1 MDVTAYATNPPPSSH
16 TRPSQAPISR
26 DPPRSGPRLGLGLG
40 LGRFETLTRR
50 AADTPGLISF
60 AGGLPA
66 PGEFPRSKL
75 AASFVRALQ
84 TPSCPALQYGWPEG
98 DEDLRSWIAGQL
110 RRRGASVTRDDVI
123 VTSGAQQAVSLAAQ
137 MVRGPDARIGVDA
150 ESYPGALELF
160 RALGATVIDDGSH
173 VDAYYLMPAVSNP
186 RGRRLSPHG
195 RAKVL
200 STLRPIIEDD
210 AYADLCFDGAVP
222 RPLLAEAP
230 DRVFHVGTFSKTL
243 CPGLRVGWLVP
254 PRALRADVLKLKQA
268 DDLQAASLPQA
279 ILEDYLRNEDFDQR
293 LVRLR
298 EFYARRA
305 ARMEQALRRYL
316 PGWRFESPAGG
327 FAIWV
332 EPDAEPNEAFFLAA
346 AIEHGVAF
354 DPGSL
359 FRANGAVTPF
369 ALRLCFSSV
378 SRDEDLDEG
387 VRRLARCWAE
397 VA

>member
-1 MDVTAYATNPPPSSH
+1 MNATALATNPLPSSH
-16 TRPSQAPISR
+16 TRSSQAPTSSTA
-26 DPPRSGPRLGLGLG
+26 PRSGLRFGLDG
-40 LGRFETLTRR
+40 FELLKRR
-50 AADTPGLISF
+50 AAETPGLISF

-66 PGEFPRSKL
+66 PGEFPRTKL

-84 TPSCPALQYGWPEG
+84 NPSCPALQYGWPEG

-110 RRRGASVTRDDVI
+110 RRRGASVARDDII

-137 MVRGPDARIGVDA
+137 MVRGAGARIGVEP

-160 RALGATVIDDGSH
+160 QALGMTAVDDRSN
-173 VDAYYLMPAVSNP
+173 VNAYYLMPALSNP
-186 RGRRLSPHG
+186 RGHKLSAYE
-195 RAKVL
+195 RARVL

-210 AYADLCFDGAVP
+210 AYADLCFDGAAP

-268 DDLQAASLPQA
+268 EDLQAASLPQA

-305 ARMEQALRRYL
+305 ARMEQALRRHL
-316 PGWRFESPAGG
+316 PGWRFEPPAGG
-327 FAIWV
+327 FAIWA
-332 EPDAEPNEAFFLAA
+332 EPDAQPNEAFFLAA

-359 FRANGAVTPF
+359 FRANGAVSPF

-378 SRDEDLDEG
+378 SRDEELDEG

>member
-1 MDVTAYATNPPPSSH
+1 MAAIARERYALPSSEDWPLQVP
-16 TRPSQAPISR
+16 TAN
-26 DPPRSGPRLGLGLG
+26 DPPRGGPRLGLGK
-40 LGRFETLTRR
+40 FELLQRR
-50 AADTPGLISF
+50 AARTPGLISF

-66 PGEFPRSKL
+66 PGEFPRAKL
-75 AASFVRALQ
+75 AAAFVRALQ
-84 TPSCPALQYGWPEG
+84 APRCPALQYGWPEG
-98 DEDLRSWIAGQL
+98 DEDLRSWIAGRL
-110 RRRGASVTRDDVI
+110 RRRGAQVVRDDVI

-137 MVRGPDARIGVDA
+137 IVGGAGATIGIEP
-150 ESYPGALELF
+150 ESYPGALDLF
-160 RALGATVIDDGSH
+160 RALGNPVIDDGGH
-173 VDAYYLMPAVSNP
+173 ADAYYVMPAVSNP
-186 RGRRLSPHG
+186 RGRGLSPHE
-195 RAKVL
+195 RARIL
-200 STLRPIIEDD
+200 STFRPIIEDD
-210 AYADLCFDGAVP
+210 AYADLCFDSVAP
-222 RPLLAEAP
+222 RPLLADAP

-254 PRALRADVLKLKQA
+254 PRSLRTEVLKLKQA
-268 DDLQAASLPQA
+268 ADLQAASLPQA

-305 ARMEQALRRYL
+305 ARMERALRRHL
-316 PGWRFESPAGG
+316 PGWKFQPPCGG

-332 EPDAEPNEAFFLAA
+332 EPDGEPNEACFLAA

-359 FRANGAVTPF
+359 FRASGAASPF

-378 SRDEDLDEG
+378 SCDEELDDG
-387 VRRLARCWAE
+387 VRRLSRCWAD

>member
-1 MDVTAYATNPPPSSH
+1 M
-16 TRPSQAPISR
+16 
-26 DPPRSGPRLGLGLG
+26 LK
-40 LGRFETLTRR
+40 RR
-50 AADTPGLISF
+50 AAETPGLISF

-66 PGEFPRSKL
+66 PGEFPRTKL

-84 TPSCPALQYGWPEG
+84 SPSCPALQYGWPEG

-110 RRRGASVTRDDVI
+110 RRRGANVTRDDI
-123 VTSGAQQAVSLAAQ
+123 LVTSGAQQAVSLAAQ
-137 MVRGPDARIGVDA
+137 MVRGAGARVGVEP

-160 RALGATVIDDGSH
+160 QALGMTAVDDRSN
-173 VDAYYLMPAVSNP
+173 VDAYYLMPALSNP
-186 RGRRLSPHG
+186 RGRKLSAYE
-195 RAKVL
+195 RARVL

-210 AYADLCFDGAVP
+210 AYADLCFDGAAP

-254 PRALRADVLKLKQA
+254 PRALRADILKLKQA
-268 DDLQAASLPQA
+268 EDLQAASLPQA

-305 ARMEQALRRYL
+305 ARMEQALRRHL
-316 PGWRFESPAGG
+316 PGWRFEPPAGG
-327 FAIWV
+327 FAIWA
-332 EPDAEPNEAFFLAA
+332 EPDAQPNEAFFLAA

-354 DPGSL
+354 DPGSQ
-359 FRANGAVTPF
+359 FRANGAVSPF

-378 SRDEDLDEG
+378 SRDEELDEG

>member
-1 MDVTAYATNPPPSSH
+1 MNATALATNPPPSSH
-16 TRPSQAPISR
+16 TRSSQAPTSSTA
-26 DPPRSGPRLGLGLG
+26 PRSGTRLGCLDG
-40 LGRFETLTRR
+40 FELLKRR
-50 AADTPGLISF
+50 AAETPGLISF

-66 PGEFPRSKL
+66 PGEFPRTKL

-84 TPSCPALQYGWPEG
+84 SPSCPALQYGWPEG

-110 RRRGASVTRDDVI
+110 RRRGAHVTRDDIV

-137 MVRGPDARIGVDA
+137 MIRGAGARIGVEP

-160 RALGATVIDDGSH
+160 QALGMTAVDDRSH
-173 VDAYYLMPAVSNP
+173 VDAYYLMPALSNP
-186 RGRRLSPHG
+186 RGRKLSAYE
-195 RAKVL
+195 RARVL

-210 AYADLCFDGAVP
+210 AYADLCFDGAAP

-254 PRALRADVLKLKQA
+254 PRALRADVLRLKQA
-268 DDLQAASLPQA
+268 EDLQAASLPQA

-305 ARMEQALRRYL
+305 ARMEQALRRHL
-316 PGWRFESPAGG
+316 PGWRFEPPAGG
-327 FAIWV
+327 FAIWA
-332 EPDAEPNEAFFLAA
+332 EPDAQPNEAFFLAA

-359 FRANGAVTPF
+359 FRATGAVSPF

-378 SRDEDLDEG
+378 SRDEELDEG

>member
-1 MDVTAYATNPPPSSH
+1 MDATARALNPPPSSD
-16 TRPSQAPISR
+16 TRPAKAPIPR
-26 DPPRSGPRLGLGLG
+26 DAPRSGPQRGHGLDRLEILK
-40 LGRFETLTRR
+40 RR

-84 TPSCPALQYGWPEG
+84 NPSCPALQYGWPEG
-98 DEDLRSWIAGQL
+98 HEDLRAWIAGQL
-110 RRRGASVTRDDVI
+110 RRRGAQVARDDVI

-137 MVRGPDARIGVDA
+137 MIRGSGARIGVDP
-150 ESYPGALELF
+150 ESYPGAIELF
-160 RALGATVIDDGSH
+160 QALGATIIDDHSH
-173 VDAYYLMPAVSNP
+173 VDAHYLMPAISNP
-186 RGRRLSPHG
+186 RGRKLSRG
-195 RAKVL
+195 DRAKVL
-200 STLRPIIEDD
+200 SSLRPIIEDD
-210 AYADLCFDGAVP
+210 AYADLSFDGPAP
-222 RPLLAEAP
+222 RPLLADAP

-243 CPGLRVGWLVP
+243 CPGLRIGWLVP
-254 PRALRADVLKLKQA
+254 PRALRADVLQLKQS

-279 ILEDYLRNEDFDQR
+279 ILEDYLRTEDFDHR

-298 EFYARRA
+298 EFYGRRA
-305 ARMEQALRRYL
+305 TRMERALRRYL
-316 PGWRFESPAGG
+316 PGWRFDLPAGG

-354 DPGSL
+354 DPGSM
-359 FRANGAVTPF
+359 FRAGGAVSPF

-378 SRDEDLDEG
+378 WRDDDLDEG

-397 VA
+397 IT

>member
-1 MDVTAYATNPPPSSH
+1 MDATALARNLPPSSE
-16 TRPSQAPISR
+16 TRRSQAPTPSE
-26 DPPRSGPRLGLGLG
+26 PPRSGQRLGV
-40 LGRFETLTRR
+40 GRFDLLTRR
-50 AADTPGLISF
+50 AAETPGLISF

-66 PGEFPRSKL
+66 PGEFPRTKL
-75 AASFVRALQ
+75 GASFVRALQ
-84 TPSCPALQYGWPEG
+84 APSCPALQYGWPEG

-110 RRRGASVTRDDVI
+110 RRRGANVARDDII

-137 MVRGPDARIGVDA
+137 MVRGPRARIGVDP
-150 ESYPGALELF
+150 ESYPGALDLF
-160 RALGATVIDDGSH
+160 RSLGMSVVDDGSH
-173 VDAYYLMPAVSNP
+173 VDAYYLMPAISNP
-186 RGRRLSPHG
+186 RGRRLSAHE

-210 AYADLCFDGAVP
+210 AYADLGFDGAAP

-268 DDLQAASLPQA
+268 ADLQAASLPQA

-305 ARMEQALRRYL
+305 ARMELALRRYL
-316 PGWRFESPAGG
+316 PRWRFEPPAGG

-359 FRANGAVTPF
+359 FRASGAVRPF
-369 ALRLCFSSV
+369 ALRLCYSSV
-378 SRDEDLDEG
+378 ARDEDLDEG
-387 VRRLARCWAE
+387 VRRLARCWSE

>member
-1 MDVTAYATNPPPSSH
+1 MDANARATRPPPSSR
-16 TRPSQAPISR
+16 TRPVQAPISR
-26 DPPRSGPRLGLGLG
+26 DPPRSGPRP
-40 LGRFETLTRR
+40 GRGPDPFDALKRR

-66 PGEFPRSKL
+66 PGEFPRAKL

-84 TPSCPALQYGWPEG
+84 NPSCPALQYGWPEG
-98 DEDLRSWIAGQL
+98 DEDLRAWIAGQL
-110 RRRGASVTRDDVI
+110 RRRGAQVARDDVI

-137 MVRGPDARIGVDA
+137 LLRGPRARMGVDR
-150 ESYPGALELF
+150 ESYPGALDLF
-160 RALGATVIDDGSH
+160 RELGATVVDDGSH
-173 VDAYYLMPAVSNP
+173 VDAHYLMPAVSNP
-186 RGRRLSPHG
+186 RGRKLSRSD
-195 RAKVL
+195 RARVL

-210 AYADLCFDGAVP
+210 AYADLSFDGTAP

-243 CPGLRVGWLVP
+243 CPGLRIGWLVP
-254 PRALRADVLKLKQA
+254 PRSLRAEILQLKQA

-279 ILEDYLRNEDFDQR
+279 VLEDYLRTEDFDQR

-298 EFYARRA
+298 EFYGRRA
-305 ARMEQALRRYL
+305 DRMERALRKHL
-316 PGWRFESPAGG
+316 PGWRFDPPAGG

-332 EPDAEPNEAFFLAA
+332 EPDAEPNEAFLLAA

-359 FRANGAVTPF
+359 FRAHGAVSPF

-378 SRDEDLDEG
+378 ACDEDLDEG

>member
-1 MDVTAYATNPPPSSH
+1 MNATALALNSPPSSH
-16 TRPSQAPISR
+16 TRPSPAPTPSE
-26 DPPRSGPRLGLGLG
+26 PPPSGPRFGLDG
-40 LGRFETLTRR
+40 FEMLKRR
-50 AADTPGLISF
+50 AAGTPGLVSF

-98 DEDLRSWIAGQL
+98 EEDLRSWIAGQL
-110 RRRGASVTRDDVI
+110 RRRGASVTRDDII

-137 MVRGPDARIGVDA
+137 MVRGPGARIGVDA
-150 ESYPGALELF
+150 ESYPGAIDLF
-160 RALGATVIDDGSH
+160 QALGMNVVDDRSH
-173 VDAYYLMPAVSNP
+173 VDAYYLMPAISNP
-186 RGRRLSPHG
+186 RGRRLSAHE
-195 RAKVL
+195 RAQVL

-210 AYADLCFDGAVP
+210 AYADLCFDGAAP

-268 DDLQAASLPQA
+268 ADLQAASLPQA

-316 PGWRFESPAGG
+316 PGWRFEVPAGG

-354 DPGSL
+354 DPGSM
-359 FRANGAVTPF
+359 FRASGAARPF

-378 SRDEDLDEG
+378 SRDEELDEG

>member
-1 MDVTAYATNPPPSSH
+1 MDAIARATPPPPSSH
-16 TRPSQAPISR
+16 TRPVQAPISR
-26 DPPRSGPRLGLGLG
+26 DAPRSGPRLGHGLEPFDP
-40 LGRFETLTRR
+40 LKRR

-84 TPSCPALQYGWPEG
+84 NPSCPALQCSWPEG
-98 DEDLRSWIAGQL
+98 DEDLRAWIAGQL
-110 RRRGASVTRDDVI
+110 RRRGAQVACDDVI

-137 MVRGPDARIGVDA
+137 LVRGSRTTIGVDR
-150 ESYPGALELF
+150 ESSPGALDRFQEI
-160 RALGATVIDDGSH
+160 GATVVDGGSN

-186 RGRRLSPHG
+186 RGRTLSRSE
-195 RAKVL
+195 RARVL

-210 AYADLCFDGAVP
+210 AYADLSFDGAAP

-254 PRALRADVLKLKQA
+254 PRSLRAEVLQLKQSA
-268 DDLQAASLPQA
+268 DQQAASLPQA
-279 ILEDYLRNEDFDQR
+279 ILEDYLRTEDFDQR

-298 EFYARRA
+298 EFYGRRA
-305 ARMEQALRRYL
+305 ARMERALRKHL
-316 PGWRFESPAGG
+316 PGWRFDPPVGG

-359 FRANGAVTPF
+359 FRAHGAVSPF

-378 SRDEDLDEG
+378 ACDEDLDEG

>member
-1 MDVTAYATNPPPSSH
+1 MEATARAIHPPPSSH
-16 TRPSQAPISR
+16 PRPAQAPSSR
-26 DPPRSGPRLGLGLG
+26 DAPRSGPRLGSGLDQ
-40 LGRFETLTRR
+40 FEILKRR

-98 DEDLRSWIAGQL
+98 DEDLRAWIAGQL
-110 RRRGASVTRDDVI
+110 RRRGAQVARDDII

-137 MVRGPDARIGVDA
+137 MIRGSGARIGVDP
-150 ESYPGALELF
+150 ESYPGALDLF
-160 RALGATVIDDGSH
+160 QALGATVIDDGSY

-186 RGRRLSPHG
+186 RGRRMSRGH
-195 RAKVL
+195 RARVL
-200 STLRPIIEDD
+200 SSLRPIIEDD
-210 AYADLCFDGAVP
+210 AYADLSFDGPAP
-222 RPLLAEAP
+222 RPLLADAS

-243 CPGLRVGWLVP
+243 CPGLRIGWLVP
-254 PRALRADVLKLKQA
+254 PRALRADVLQLKQS

-298 EFYARRA
+298 EFYGRRA
-305 ARMEQALRRYL
+305 ARMERALRRHL
-316 PGWRFESPAGG
+316 PGWRFDPPAGG
-327 FAIWV
+327 FAIWA

-346 AIEHGVAF
+346 AIENGIAF

-359 FRANGAVTPF
+359 FRAHGAVSPF
-369 ALRLCFSSV
+369 AVRLCFSSV
-378 SRDEDLDEG
+378 ARDEDLDEG

>member
-1 MDVTAYATNPPPSSH
+1 MDATALDRYALPSSEDW
-16 TRPSQAPISR
+16 PLQAPTAN
-26 DPPRSGPRLGLGLG
+26 DPPRSGLRLG
-40 LGRFETLTRR
+40 LGRFEELKRR
-50 AADTPGLISF
+50 AARTPGLISF

-66 PGEFPRSKL
+66 PGEFPRAKL
-75 AASFVRALQ
+75 SAAFVRALQ
-84 TPSCPALQYGWPEG
+84 APSCPALQYGWPEG
-98 DEDLRSWIAGQL
+98 DEDLRSWIAGRL
-110 RRRGASVTRDDVI
+110 RRRGAQVARDDII
-123 VTSGAQQAVSLAAQ
+123 VTSGAQQAISLATQVVGGA
-137 MVRGPDARIGVDA
+137 GATLGIEP
-150 ESYPGALELF
+150 ETYPGALDLF
-160 RALGATVIDDGSH
+160 RALGTTVVDDGGH
-173 VDAYYLMPAVSNP
+173 ADAHYLMPAVSNP

-195 RAKVL
+195 RSRVL

-210 AYADLCFDGAVP
+210 AYADLCFDSVAP

-254 PRALRADVLKLKQA
+254 PRSLRNDVLKLKQA
-268 DDLQAASLPQA
+268 ADLQAASLPQA

-305 ARMEQALRRYL
+305 ARMDQALRRHL
-316 PGWRFESPAGG
+316 PGWRFEPPAGG

-332 EPDAEPNEAFFLAA
+332 EPDGEPNEAFFLAA

-354 DPGSL
+354 DPGSP
-359 FRANGAVTPF
+359 FRASGAIRPF

-378 SRDEDLDEG
+378 SCDEELDEG
-387 VRRLARCWAE
+387 VRRLAGCWAD
-397 VA
+397 VT

>member
-1 MDVTAYATNPPPSSH
+1 MNATALATNPPPSSH
-16 TRPSQAPISR
+16 TRSSQAPTSSTA
-26 DPPRSGPRLGLGLG
+26 PRSGPRLGSGLG
-40 LGRFETLTRR
+40 GFELLKRR
-50 AADTPGLISF
+50 AAETPGLISF

-66 PGEFPRSKL
+66 PGEFPRTKL

-84 TPSCPALQYGWPEG
+84 SPSCPALQYGWPEG

-110 RRRGASVTRDDVI
+110 RRRGANVTRDDII

-137 MVRGPDARIGVDA
+137 MVRGAGARIGVEP

-160 RALGATVIDDGSH
+160 QALGMTAVDDRSH
-173 VDAYYLMPAVSNP
+173 VDAYYLMPALSNP
-186 RGRRLSPHG
+186 RGRKLSAYE
-195 RAKVL
+195 RARVL

-210 AYADLCFDGAVP
+210 AYADLCFDGAAP

-254 PRALRADVLKLKQA
+254 PRALRADVLRLKQA
-268 DDLQAASLPQA
+268 EDLQAASLPQV

-305 ARMEQALRRYL
+305 ARMEQALRRHL
-316 PGWRFESPAGG
+316 PGWRFEPPAGG
-327 FAIWV
+327 FAIWA
-332 EPDAEPNEAFFLAA
+332 EPDAQPNEAFFLAA

-359 FRANGAVTPF
+359 FRANGAVSPF

-378 SRDEDLDEG
+378 SRDEELDEG